1 MENIKI
7 KFFFITCFFVTSIWS
22 TCQVSNQYDKARND
36 SNCSFI
42 KPVKAES
49 IATCNSIQWNWHS
62 CDNGIGHRYNFENDF
77 PTSINIDKET
87 SFLQEGLIGDEQYK
101 LFVWAYNDSCISEVL
116 ILEQKTAQ
124 WTCGC
129 KFIDKRDMQT
139 YSTVAIGKQCWMA
152 QNLNF
157 KSELESS
164 CYNDNDTLCN
174 IYGRFYSFEAAMQSC
189 PQGWKLPTLDE
200 TEQLMKF
207 VADTPE
213 ELYDKLVGRDSSGFA
228 MKLGG
233 FCDPTSSEPYRFIG
247 KQAGIWTSSAADK
260 NSNHIVFFGNT
271 LGCRVMKGDTNLN
284 YYVRCIKE

>member
-1 MENIKI
+1 MKMKI
-7 KFFFITCFFVTSIWS
+7 LFIACLVVTSLWG
-22 TCQVSNQYDKARND
+22 TCQGCTQHYKASNDN
-36 SNCSFI
+36 NCSLI

-49 IATCNSIQWNWHS
+49 VATCNSILWSWHR
-62 CDNGIGHRYNFENDF
+62 CTNAIGYRYNFKNDLG
-77 PTSINIDKET
+77 TSINIDKET
-87 SFLQEGLIGDEQYK
+87 SFSQEGLIGDQQYK

-116 ILEQKTAQ
+116 ILEHKTEK

-129 KFIDKRDMQT
+129 KYIDKRDMQT
-139 YSTVAIGKQCWMA
+139 YSTVEIGKQCWMA

-189 PQGWKLPTLDE
+189 PQGWKLPSLDE

-207 VADTPE
+207 VADTPD
-213 ELYDKLVGRDSSGFA
+213 ELYDKLVGRGSSGFA

-233 FCDPTSSEPYRFIG
+233 HCDPTSNEPYRFIG
-247 KQAGIWTSSAADK
+247 KQAGIWTFSAADK
-260 NSNHIVFFGNT
+260 NSNYILFFGNP

-284 YYVRCIKE
+284 YFVRCIKE